1 MNKNG
6 LSLKEFFRHGPV
18 RWSVTRQPSAPGRD
32 TPRRWSMAKEERR
45 APDPGT
51 CAPRRSRWRILLLIF
66 VLIAACFGFRAYWN
80 IYKNV
85 ARNYSGTEPLFNSSQ
100 AAGVIIACGT
110 AASGEGALQQALV
123 QGARYL
129 ALEPRAGG
137 ERFAFGAQELSLKE
151 VKQIFLADKQRY
163 LVLTGAVDLEA
174 VLEKLSLPRRLV
186 VEVDTVP
193 AYRAASAQ
201 GVSFPVLRVTSK
213 EALRDYMTRGML
225 RPHVI
230 SMISLPAALLEE
242 VGEELAVLRYSGVN
256 VLAHDCED
264 ALFLKNALGS
274 TLSAAFSATVTP
286 AVLDSLRQRNA
297 RTGEESGTASS
308 PPAGPAQKAGLP

>member
-1 MNKNG
+1 MNKHG

-18 RWSVTRQPSAPGRD
+18 RWSVTRQPSAQERGVLQRLSLAEAGR
-32 TPRRWSMAKEERR
+32 SAV
-45 APDPGT
+45 PGT
-51 CAPRRSRWRILLLIF
+51 CAPRRFRWRTLLL
-66 VLIAACFGFRAYWN
+66 VLVMIAACFGFREYWN

-85 ARNYSGTEPLFNSSQ
+85 ARNYSGTEPLFNSAQ
-100 AAGVIIACGT
+100 QAGVIIACGT
-110 AASGEGALQQALV
+110 AASGEGALQQAIA

-137 ERFAFGAQELSLKE
+137 ERFAFGAQELSLEE
-151 VKQIFLADKQRY
+151 VKQIFLADTQRY

-201 GVSFPVLRVTSK
+201 GVSFPVLRVASK

-264 ALFLKNALGS
+264 ARFLKNALGS

-286 AVLDSLRQRNA
+286 AVLDSLRRHDTKA
-297 RTGEESGTASS
+297 DEKSGTA
-308 PPAGPAQKAGLP
+308 PPQPAAPSQKVGLP